1 MNTIDELL
9 YYCHEIEPV
18 GALLLTG
25 EWGCGKTY
33 LIDHQLKDSLAGQAI
48 VVRVTLF
55 GVSSAEEIHS
65 AIKAAWMSEYCKEK
79 GIDSITNKIDSAKE
93 IVKNLEF
100 LPEWFRKIASTD
112 ATAFLPIGNE
122 LDGKKVILV
131 FDDLE
136 RCCMNMVDVLG
147 IINDY
152 CENQKYHTIIVANQ
166 EKITQRKEENPI
178 LTEVKFSSKS
188 ENSQVTQDDIPSVT
202 IRNHFN
208 KTQSELSYQE
218 IKEKIIQRTTQY
230 VPDYSAIVHTVIS
243 DMKYEDEDYKAVLLE
258 CEVGLLELFAPDRD
272 TKTNTKKDDRPHNI
286 RSLKCAVQ
294 DFYRVYK
301 ELKNNEIP
309 NISRWLYS
317 FTSYLIAYKANIVRA
332 DQYSTSSHDDYDD
345 EVRKLYPAYQ
355 SKYMLESVK
364 KWILYGAWNLDAV
377 CEEIEL
383 IKRREIPLEPW
394 EIIRLN
400 RIMDI
405 EEDVIQKGFANFLD
419 YAYNGTLSLNEY
431 VLFIENTA
439 WANENQ
445 YKLPCEIDWNKIQ
458 LGINKQIEEIKRT
471 LPNRPSV
478 FQSIRETDKKF
489 FSQEAWSAYMIID
502 NFRKSDDLMFYRNRK
517 LYVEQIGSNLSSGFT
532 IVQNKRF
539 DTFSNEMAEITAQ
552 AFIKANNAEKRVF
565 ILLFKKMWESNL
577 QSPDIIKDDC
587 ILGLKK
593 LVLLLED
600 NLRTLE
606 GTTRTYSIIHT
617 ENFIKAINDLIDAQT
632 MPDSAQ

>member
-33 LIDHQLKDSLAGQAI
+33 LIDHQLKDALAGKAI

-79 GIDSITNKIDSAKE
+79 GIDSITDKIGSAKE
-93 IVKNLEF
+93 TVKKLEF
-100 LPEWFRKIASTD
+100 LPEWVRKIASTD

-166 EKITQRKEENPI
+166 EKITRQKEDNPI
-178 LTEVKFSSKS
+178 LTEVKFPSKS
-188 ENSQVTQDDIPSVT
+188 ENPQVSQDDIPSVT

-208 KTQSELSYQE
+208 ETQAKLSYQE
-218 IKEKIIQRTTQY
+218 IKEKIIQRTTRY
-230 VPDYSAIVHTVIS
+230 IPDYSAIVHTVIS
-243 DMKYEDEDYKAVLLE
+243 DMKYEEDDYRAFLLE
-258 CEVGLLELFAPDRD
+258 CEAGLLELFAPDRD
-272 TKTNTKKDDRPHNI
+272 AGTNTEKDDRPHNI
-286 RSLKCAVQ
+286 RSLKCAIQ

-301 ELKNNEIP
+301 ELKNNQIP
-309 NISRWLYS
+309 NISQWLYS
-317 FTSYLIAYKANIVRA
+317 FTSYLIAYKANIVQE
-332 DQYSTSSHDDYDD
+332 DQYGALFSDDK
-345 EVRKLYPAYQ
+345 VCKLYPAYQ
-355 SKYMLESVK
+355 SQYMFASDK
-364 KWILYGAWNLDAV
+364 QWILHGIWDVKAV
-377 CEEIEL
+377 REEIEI
-383 IKRREIPLEPW
+383 IKRRDMPLAPW
-394 EIIRLN
+394 DSIRLN

-405 EEDVIQKGFANFLD
+405 EEDVLQKGFGDFLTH
-419 YAYNGTLSLNEY
+419 AYNGALDLNDY
-431 VLFIENTA
+431 VLLIENTA
-439 WANENQ
+439 WARE
-445 YKLPCEIDWNKIQ
+445 YKYELPHKIDWEKIK
-458 LGINKQIEEIKRT
+458 LGIKKQIEEIKKV
-471 LPNRPSV
+471 LPDRPSV
-478 FQSIRETDKKF
+478 FESISESDKNF
-489 FSQEAWSAYMIID
+489 FSPEAWSAYLIID

-532 IVQNKRF
+532 VVQNKRF
-539 DTFSNEMAEITAQ
+539 DTFTDEMAKITAE
-552 AFIKANNAEKRVF
+552 AFNKEKNAGKGPF
-565 ILLFKKMWESNL
+565 IHLFKRMWETNL
-577 QSPDIIKDDC
+577 QSQDIIKDDC
-587 ILGLKK
+587 IHGLQR
-593 LVLLLED
+593 LASLLEE
-600 NLRTLE
+600 NLRASK
-606 GTTRTYSIIHT
+606 GATRTFAIIHT
-617 ENFIKAINDLIDAQT
+617 ESFIKAINNLIDAQT

>member
-33 LIDHQLKDSLAGQAI
+33 LIDHQLKDSLAGKAI

-55 GVSSAEEIHS
+55 GISSAEEIHS

-79 GIDSITNKIDSAKE
+79 GIDSITDKIGSAKE
-93 IVKNLEF
+93 TVAKLEF
-100 LPEWFRKIASTD
+100 LPEWVRKIASTD
-112 ATAFLPIGNE
+112 ATAFLPIGNK
-122 LDGKKVILV
+122 LDGKNVILV

-166 EKITQRKEENPI
+166 EKITQQTDDHPI
-178 LTEVKFSSKS
+178 LTEVKLPSKP
-188 ENSQVTQDDIPSVT
+188 ENPQVSQDNIPSVT
-202 IRNHFN
+202 INHFN
-208 KTQSELSYQE
+208 ETKTKLSYQE
-218 IKEKIIQRTTQY
+218 IKEKIIQRTTRY

-243 DMKYEDEDYKAVLLE
+243 DMKYENDDYKAFLLE
-258 CEVGLLELFAPDRD
+258 CEAGLLELFAPDRD
-272 TKTNTKKDDRPHNI
+272 AGTNTEKDDRPHNI

-317 FTSYLIAYKANIVRA
+317 FTSYLIAYKANIVQE
-332 DQYSTSSHDDYDD
+332 DQYGTLFSDDR
-345 EVRKLYPAYQ
+345 VRKLYPAYQ
-355 SKYMLESVK
+355 SQYMLNSAK
-364 KWILYGAWNLDAV
+364 QWILHGTWDIKDV

-383 IKRREIPLEPW
+383 TKKREMPLEPW
-394 EIIRLN
+394 ESIRLN

-405 EEDVIQKGFANFLD
+405 EEDILQEGFDDFLSH
-419 YAYNGTLSLNEY
+419 AYNGNLTLNDY

-439 WANENQ
+439 WAEEDK
-445 YKLPCEIDWNKIQ
+445 YKLPHEIDWGKIE
-458 LGINKQIEEIKRT
+458 LGIKKQIEEIKKV
-471 LPNRPSV
+471 LPDRPPVS
-478 FQSIRETDKKF
+478 QSISESDKDY
-489 FSQEAWSAYMIID
+489 FSPEAWSAYLIID
-502 NFRKSDDLMFYRNRK
+502 NFRKSDALMFHRNRK
-517 LYVEQIGSNLSSGFT
+517 LYIEQIGANLSSGFV

-552 AFIKANNAEKRVF
+552 AFIKANNTEKRTF

-593 LVLLLED
+593 LVLLLEE
-600 NLRTLE
+600 NLRALE
-606 GTTRTYSIIHT
+606 GAPRTYSIIHT
-617 ENFIKAINDLIDAQT
+617 EKFIKAIHDLIDTQT
-632 MPDSAQ
+632 TPDSVQ